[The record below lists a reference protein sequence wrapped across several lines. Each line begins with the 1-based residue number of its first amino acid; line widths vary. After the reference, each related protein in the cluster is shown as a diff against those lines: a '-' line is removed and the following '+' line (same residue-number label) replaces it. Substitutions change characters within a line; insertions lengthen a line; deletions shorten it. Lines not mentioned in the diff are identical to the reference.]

1 MVNLLLKLGV
11 NVLAIWVAVRY
22 VPDLTYDFA
31 SEGWAKFILL
41 ALLLAVINGLVKP
54 IVKFLSFPAV
64 LATLGLFLLVVNVA
78 MFGLLVLLSDT
89 FSLGLDAVGFAPI
102 AIGGLIVSVVAWV
115 AELVL
120 PTD

>member
-11 NVLAIWVAVRY
+11 NALAIWVAVQF
-22 VPDLTYDFA
+22 VDGLTYDDA
-31 SEGWAKFILL
+31 EGFLKLALL
-41 ALLLAVINGLVKP
+41 ALVLGLINGLVKP
-54 IVKFLSFPAV
+54 VVRFFSLPAV
-64 LATLGLFLLVVNVA
+64 LLSLGLFLLVINIA

-89 FSLGLDAVGFAPI
+89 FNLGLDATGFGPI

-120 PTD
+120 PGD